1 MRAERLGP
9 ACWHSLLAAGLKC
22 SAYVTKPYGLVA
34 YCAKRYIAPHTP
46 DSEYVQERLEFA
58 DG

>member
-1 MRAERLGP
+1 MRAARRGP
-9 ACWHSLLAAGLKC
+9 ACWHSLLAAGLKR

-34 YCAKRYIAPHTP
+34 YWAKQDIAPHTP